1 MGSLIRTEDIT
12 KSYIQENQVLKGI
25 NLEIQEGEFVSILG
39 ESGSGKTTL
48 LSILGGMETPTTG
61 KVFFKDLELS
71 NLKEKELAKLRRTE
85 IGFVFQFFNLAPY
98 LNVEENI
105 FLPLVLDGKN
115 KKVYMERFNSLVET
129 LQIKDIL
136 DKFPSNI
143 SGGEQQRVAI
153 CKSLIYSPELILLD
167 EPTGNLD
174 SKNAN
179 EIMVLLRDINETQG
193 TTIIQVTHSEQ
204 NAQFGDRI
212 IRILDGQIIE
222 DTHIE
227 KIKLSKKDTKAQDPY
242 VDMEQEQEYETKE
255 EMPLEDIEDESS
267 TMEEPI
273 QEGTLLSSDIDT
285 EE

>member
-71 NLKEKELAKLRRTE
+71 NLKEKELANLRRTE

-273 QEGTLLSSDIDT
+273 QEETLLSSDIDT

>member
-273 QEGTLLSSDIDT
+273 QEETLLSSDIDT